1 MANMNRASTAP
12 PVDYPT
18 APVSVE
24 DTGLDLGL
32 LANLALKSLYFAG
45 NIAGDV
51 LSDRLALPV
60 PVMTEVLAFL
70 RRERL
75 CEVTGGGG
83 LSVVGLNYALTE
95 AGSERASAAM
105 ALNGYAGA
113 APVPLD
119 TYFEYVRRQSVQ
131 NVVLDRETI
140 ESALSNLVLE
150 QTTIDLIGQAISSK
164 RAVLLYGSSGNGK
177 STAADCLRNAISGNV
192 LIPYAVEVMHQV
204 IQVFDPST
212 HEVVERS
219 GQRGGRPISDRRWV
233 LIKRPVVFAAGELA
247 ASHLEL
253 ILDDVHKTYEAPIQM
268 KANGG
273 LLVIDDF
280 GRQHLDAAYLL
291 NRWIVPL
298 EKGVDNLSL
307 QNGARFQAPFDVIPI
322 FVSNRLPSE
331 LADEAFLRRIRYKV
345 EIPPPSPDL
354 FHEILKRECERNGV
368 TYDEAAARYL
378 VDEHFTRLCR
388 EMRGCHP
395 RDIIESIAA
404 TASYQGTDR
413 ALTESTIDEA
423 CANYFARRRD
433 AGAVD

>member
-1 MANMNRASTAP
+1 MGNMSLTKTAP
-12 PVDYPT
+12 PIAYPT
-18 APVSVE
+18 APVSVA

-32 LANLALKSLYFAG
+32 LADLALKSLYFAG

-60 PVMTEVLAFL
+60 PVMNEILTFL

-75 CEVTGGGG
+75 CEVTGGAG
-83 LSVVGLNYALTE
+83 LSLAGLNYTLTA
-95 AGSERASAAM
+95 AGSERASTAM

-113 APVPLD
+113 APVPLE
-119 TYFEYVRRQSVQ
+119 TYFEYVRAQSVQ
-131 NVVLDRETI
+131 NVVIDRGAI
-140 ESALSNLVLE
+140 ESALSELVLD
-150 QTTIDLIGQAISSK
+150 QTTIDLVGQAISSK

-177 STAADCLRNAISGNV
+177 STAADCLRYAITGNI
-192 LIPYAVEVMHQV
+192 LIPHAVEVMHQV

-212 HEVVERS
+212 HEVVDDTEQQAA
-219 GQRGGRPISDRRWV
+219 GAMSDRRWI
-233 LIKRPVVFAAGELA
+233 LIKRPLVFAAGELA

-253 ILDDVHKTYEAPIQM
+253 VLDDVHKTYEAPIQM

-322 FVSNRLPSE
+322 FVSNKQPSE

-345 EIPPPSPDL
+345 EIPPPSAGL
-354 FHEILKRECERNGV
+354 FHEILRRECERNEV
-368 TYDEAAARYL
+368 AYDEAAAQYL
-378 VDEHFTRLCR
+378 VDEHLTKLHRK
-388 EMRGCHP
+388 MRGCHP
-395 RDIIESIAA
+395 RDIVESIAA
-404 TASYQGTDR
+404 AAAYRGTPR
-413 ALTESTIDEA
+413 ALTEATIDEA
-423 CANYFARRRD
+423 CANYF
-433 AGAVD
+433 V

>member
-1 MANMNRASTAP
+1 MTQASEAP
-12 PVDYPT
+12 AVGYPP
-18 APVSVE
+18 APTSIE
-24 DTGLDLGL
+24 ETGLDLGL
-32 LANLALKSLYFAG
+32 LADLALKSLYFAG

-60 PVMTEVLAFL
+60 PVMGEVLTFL

-75 CEVTGGGG
+75 CEVTGGAG
-83 LSVVGLNYALTE
+83 LSLTGLNYTLTS
-95 AGSERASAAM
+95 AGSERAAAAM

-119 TYFEYVRRQSVQ
+119 IYFNYVRAQSVQ
-131 NVVLDRETI
+131 NVVVDRKTI
-140 ESALSNLVLE
+140 ERALSDLVLE
-150 QTTIDLIGQAISSK
+150 QKTIDLIGQAVASK
-164 RAVLLYGSSGNGK
+164 RAVLLYGGSGNGK
-177 STAADCLRNAISGNV
+177 STAADCLRNAISGNI
-192 LIPYAVEVMHQV
+192 LIPYAVEVMHQI

-212 HEVVERS
+212 HEVVEDS
-219 GQRGGRPISDRRWV
+219 GRGQGPMSDRRWV
-233 LIKRPVVFAAGELA
+233 LIKRPLVFAAGELA

-322 FVSNRLPSE
+322 FVSNRLPSD

-345 EIPPPSPDL
+345 EIPPPGPDI
-354 FHEILKRECERNGV
+354 FREILKRECQRNNV
-368 TYDEAAARYL
+368 TYDEAAAQYL
-378 VDEHFTRLCR
+378 LDQHFVGPNRP
-388 EMRGCHP
+388 MRGCHP
-395 RDIIESIAA
+395 RDIVESIAA
-404 TASYQGTDR
+404 AANYRGTER
-413 ALTESTIDEA
+413 KLTRSTVDEA
-423 CANYFARRRD
+423 CANYFA
-433 AGAVD
+433 